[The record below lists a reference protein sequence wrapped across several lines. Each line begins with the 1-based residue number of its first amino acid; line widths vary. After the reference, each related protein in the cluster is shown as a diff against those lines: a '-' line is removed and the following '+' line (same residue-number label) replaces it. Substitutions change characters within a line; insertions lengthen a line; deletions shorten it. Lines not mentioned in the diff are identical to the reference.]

1 MTEQQALWSVD
12 ETTSIRSYTLGNFRT
27 IPQIQQISEETQ
39 FETVSQLIA
48 SSVSLQMALAVLVV
62 GLIIIVTVYRK
73 FSSWIQTQKFSY
85 TRPHISRF
93 VRTAM
98 LAFFAIGLVSSVN
111 AYIQAFELFD
121 EQDVTLTDELSPS
134 QTFAKILNTINILVI
149 GYTIS
154 HLIPIALN
162 KREKTILERE
172 DFESWKEL
180 KGFKDDNGDLFH
192 KIFKWVPPKILP
204 EDLTKEEF
212 EKNLQ
217 TKEGLNFLEN
227 YRTSKNVALGSYEK
241 LVTDPFEEWKK
252 AERKKYEKYF
262 DDCISG
268 NNQMGRKLVPGTKP
282 QEIYPIDIWR
292 EVKRQREYEP
302 IIPASKPSG
311 HAKLQKERVP
321 KSAKQILPIGIFVAT
336 VIGVVGWWGV
346 DLFILATATGG
357 MALGVGLALKETME
371 NYFAYILIRK
381 DKIFA
386 EGDRVQLESG
396 YNGLVHRI
404 TPRVTYVR
412 HGLNESLAIIPTRQ
426 LVSAEIINFTKEIK
440 LVPAIVY
447 VGVSYLNDPKQV
459 SAILVKVGK
468 RALIEVKDSAGHHIA
483 RQVRC
488 PYLDENKPSCGCDKD
503 LHVDITQPT
512 VRFNKFNDSALDFL
526 VLVYVRDYG
535 SQFKMKSDMRVIM
548 YEEFKKYDIRVPWP
562 IRTVYQGDEKRE
574 AQEIAERE
582 DKRKQVVDE
591 FGIGDVASAEED

>member
-1 MTEQQALWSVD
+1 MAE
-12 ETTSIRSYTLGNFRT
+12 E
-27 IPQIQQISEETQ
+27 ISEFSAGQ
-39 FETVSQLIA
+39 FETVSQLLA

-121 EQDVTLTDELSPS
+121 EQAITLTDELSPS

-180 KGFKDDNGDLFH
+180 KGFKDDDGDLFH
-192 KIFKWVPPKILP
+192 KIFKWIPPKILP

-227 YRTSKNVALGSYEK
+227 YRTSKDVALGSYEK
-241 LVTDPFEEWKK
+241 LVSDPFEEWKK
-252 AERKKYEKYF
+252 SVRKKYEQYF
-262 DDCISG
+262 DDCVSG
-268 NNQMGRKLVPGTKP
+268 NNQTGRKLVPGTKP

-321 KSAKQILPIGIFVAT
+321 KSAKQIIPIGIFVGT

-357 MALGVGLALKETME
+357 MALGIGLALKETME

-381 DKIFA
+381 DKFFS
-386 EGDRVQLESG
+386 EGDRVQLECG
-396 YNGLVHRI
+396 YNGYVHRI

-412 HGLNESLAIIPTRQ
+412 HGLNDSLAIIPTRQ
-426 LVSAEIINFTKEIK
+426 LVSAEIINYTKEIK
-440 LVPAIVY
+440 LVPAIVD

-459 SAILVKVGK
+459 AAILVKIGK
-468 RALIEVKDSAGHHIA
+468 RALVEVKDSAGHHIA
-483 RQVRC
+483 RQIRC
-488 PYLDENKPSCGCDKD
+488 PYLDQNNPSCGCDKD
-503 LHVDITQPT
+503 IHVDIAQPT
-512 VRFNKFNDSALDFL
+512 VRFNKFNDSALDFAII
-526 VLVYVRDYG
+526 VYVRDYG

-548 YEEFKKYDIRVPWP
+548 YEEFKKYDIRIPWP

-574 AQEIAERE
+574 ANEIAEHE
-582 DKRKQVVDE
+582 SKRKQVIDE
-591 FGIGDVASAEED
+591 FGIGDLARGEGD

>member
-1 MTEQQALWSVD
+1 MVEEL
-12 ETTSIRSYTLGNFRT
+12 
-27 IPQIQQISEETQ
+27 SEFSAGQ
-39 FETVSQLIA
+39 FETVSQLLS
-48 SSVSLQMALAVLVV
+48 SSVSLQMALAVLVI

-93 VRTAM
+93 ARTAM

-121 EQDVTLTDELSPS
+121 EQAITLTDELSPS

-180 KGFKDDNGDLFH
+180 KGFKDDDGDLFH

-227 YRTSKNVALGSYEK
+227 YRTSKDVALGSYEK
-241 LVTDPFEEWKK
+241 LVSDPFEEWKRTV
-252 AERKKYEKYF
+252 RKKYEKYF
-262 DDCISG
+262 NDCISG
-268 NNQMGRKLVPGTKP
+268 NNQTGRKLVPGTKP

-357 MALGVGLALKETME
+357 MALGIGLALKETME

-459 SAILVKVGK
+459 AAILVKIGK
-468 RALIEVKDSAGHHIA
+468 RALIEVKDSAGHHLA
-483 RQVRC
+483 RQIRC
-488 PYLDENKPSCGCDKD
+488 PYLDQNKPSCGCDKD
-503 LHVDITQPT
+503 IHVDISQPT
-512 VRFNKFNDSALDFL
+512 VRFNKFNDSALDFA
-526 VLVYVRDYG
+526 VIVYVRDYG

-574 AQEIAERE
+574 AQEIAEHE
-582 DKRKQVVDE
+582 SKRKQVTDE
-591 FGIGDVASAEED
+591 YGIGDLAHGEGD

>member
-1 MTEQQALWSVD
+1 MVEEL
-12 ETTSIRSYTLGNFRT
+12 
-27 IPQIQQISEETQ
+27 SEFSAGQ

-48 SSVSLQMALAVLVV
+48 SSVSLQMALVVLVV

-162 KREKTILERE
+162 KREKTIHERE

-262 DDCISG
+262 NDCISG

-321 KSAKQILPIGIFVAT
+321 KSAKQIIPIGIFVGT

-381 DKIFA
+381 DKIFV

-503 LHVDITQPT
+503 LHVDISQPT

>member
-1 MTEQQALWSVD
+1 MVEEL
-12 ETTSIRSYTLGNFRT
+12 
-27 IPQIQQISEETQ
+27 SEFSAGQ

-121 EQDVTLTDELSPS
+121 EQAITLTDELSPS
-134 QTFAKILNTINILVI
+134 QTFAKILNTINVLVI

-262 DDCISG
+262 NDCISG
-268 NNQMGRKLVPGTKP
+268 NNQTGRKLVPGTKP
-282 QEIYPIDIWR
+282 QEIYPIDVWR
-292 EVKRQREYEP
+292 EVKRQQEYEP
-302 IIPASKPSG
+302 LIPASKPSG
-311 HAKLQKERVP
+311 NAELQKERVP
-321 KSAKQILPIGIFVAT
+321 KSAKQIIPIGIFVGT
-336 VIGVVGWWGV
+336 IIGVVGWWGV

-381 DKIFA
+381 DKIFT

-396 YNGLVHRI
+396 YNGYVHRI

-426 LVSAEIINFTKEIK
+426 LVTAEIINYTKEIK
-440 LVPAIVY
+440 LVPAIVD

-468 RALIEVKDSAGHHIA
+468 RALIEVKDPSGHHLA
-483 RQVRC
+483 RQIRC
-488 PYLDENKPSCGCDKD
+488 PYLDQNKPSCGCDKD
-503 LHVDITQPT
+503 IHVDIAQPT
-512 VRFNKFNDSALDFL
+512 VRFNKFNDSSLDFA
-526 VLVYVRDYG
+526 VIVYVRNYG

-548 YEEFKKYDIRVPWP
+548 YEEFKKYDIRIPWP

-574 AQEIAERE
+574 AQEIAEYE
-582 DKRKQVVDE
+582 SKRKQVIDE
-591 FGIGDVASAEED
+591 FGIGDLARGEGD

>member
-1 MTEQQALWSVD
+1 MVEEL
-12 ETTSIRSYTLGNFRT
+12 
-27 IPQIQQISEETQ
+27 SEFSAGQ

-48 SSVSLQMALAVLVV
+48 SSVSLQMALAVLVI

-121 EQDVTLTDELSPS
+121 EQAVTLTDELSPS

-459 SAILVKVGK
+459 AAILVKVGK

-535 SQFKMKSDMRVIM
+535 SQFKMKSDLRVIM
-548 YEEFKKYDIRVPWP
+548 YEEFKKYDIRIPWP
-562 IRTVYQGDEKRE
+562 IKTVYQGDEKRE
-574 AQEIAERE
+574 ADEIAERE

-591 FGIGDVASAEED
+591 FGIGDVASAEDD

>member
-1 MTEQQALWSVD
+1 MAEEL
-12 ETTSIRSYTLGNFRT
+12 
-27 IPQIQQISEETQ
+27 SEFSAGQ
-39 FETVSQLIA
+39 FETVSQLLA
-48 SSVSLQMALAVLVV
+48 SSVSLQMALAVLVI

-93 VRTAM
+93 ARTAM

-121 EQDVTLTDELSPS
+121 EQAVTLTDELSPS

-180 KGFKDDNGDLFH
+180 KGFKDDDGDLFH
-192 KIFKWVPPKILP
+192 KIFKWIPPKILP

-227 YRTSKNVALGSYEK
+227 YRTSKDVALGSYEK
-241 LVTDPFEEWKK
+241 LVSDPFEEWKK
-252 AERKKYEKYF
+252 SVRKKYEQYF
-262 DDCISG
+262 DDCVSG
-268 NNQMGRKLVPGTKP
+268 NNQTGRKLVPGTKP
-282 QEIYPIDIWR
+282 QEIYPIDVWR
-292 EVKRQREYEP
+292 EVKRQQEYEP
-302 IIPASKPSG
+302 LIPASKPSG
-311 HAKLQKERVP
+311 NAELQKERVP
-321 KSAKQILPIGIFVAT
+321 KSAKQIIPIGIFVAT

-357 MALGVGLALKETME
+357 MALGIGLALKETME

-381 DKIFA
+381 DKIFT

-396 YNGLVHRI
+396 YNGYVHRI

-426 LVSAEIINFTKEIK
+426 LVTAEIINFTKEIK
-440 LVPAIVY
+440 LVPAIVD

-459 SAILVKVGK
+459 AAILVKVGK
-468 RALIEVKDSAGHHIA
+468 RALIEVIDSNGHHVA
-483 RQVRC
+483 RQTRC
-488 PYLDENKPSCGCDKD
+488 PYLDQNKPSCGCDKD
-503 LHVDITQPT
+503 IHVDIAQPT
-512 VRFNKFNDSALDFL
+512 VRFNKFNDSSLDFAII
-526 VLVYVRDYG
+526 VYVRNYG

-548 YEEFKKYDIRVPWP
+548 YEEFKKYDIRIPWP

-574 AQEIAERE
+574 AQEIAEYE
-582 DKRKQVVDE
+582 SKRKQVVDE
-591 FGIGDVASAEED
+591 FGIGDLARGEGD

>member
-1 MTEQQALWSVD
+1 MVEEL
-12 ETTSIRSYTLGNFRT
+12 
-27 IPQIQQISEETQ
+27 SEFSAGQ

-48 SSVSLQMALAVLVV
+48 SSVSLQMALAVLVI

-121 EQDVTLTDELSPS
+121 EQAVTLTDELSPS

-180 KGFKDDNGDLFH
+180 KGFKDDDGDLFH

-227 YRTSKNVALGSYEK
+227 YRTSKDVALGSYEK
-241 LVTDPFEEWKK
+241 LMSDPFEEWKK

-262 DDCISG
+262 NDCISG
-268 NNQMGRKLVPGTKP
+268 NNQTGRKLVPGTKP

-292 EVKRQREYEP
+292 EVKRQQEYEAL
-302 IIPASKPSG
+302 IPASKPSG
-311 HAKLQKERVP
+311 HAELQKERVP
-321 KSAKQILPIGIFVAT
+321 KSAKQIIPIGIFVGT
-336 VIGVVGWWGV
+336 IIGVVGWWGV

-357 MALGVGLALKETME
+357 MALGIGLALKETME

-426 LVSAEIINFTKEIK
+426 LVSAEIINYTKEIK
-440 LVPAIVY
+440 LVPAIVD

-459 SAILVKVGK
+459 AAILVKIGK

-503 LHVDITQPT
+503 LHVDIAQPT
-512 VRFNKFNDSALDFL
+512 VRFNKFNDSALDFA
-526 VLVYVRDYG
+526 VIVYVRDYG

-548 YEEFKKYDIRVPWP
+548 YEEFKKYDIRIPWP

-574 AQEIAERE
+574 AQEIAEYE
-582 DKRKQVVDE
+582 SKRKQVMDE
-591 FGIGDVASAEED
+591 FGIGDLARGEGD

>member
-1 MTEQQALWSVD
+1 MVEEL
-12 ETTSIRSYTLGNFRT
+12 
-27 IPQIQQISEETQ
+27 SEFSAGQ

-48 SSVSLQMALAVLVV
+48 SSVSLQMALVVLVV

-121 EQDVTLTDELSPS
+121 EQDITLTDELSPS

-262 DDCISG
+262 NDCISG

-321 KSAKQILPIGIFVAT
+321 KSAKQIIPIGIFVGT

-381 DKIFA
+381 DKIFV

-468 RALIEVKDSAGHHIA
+468 RALIEVKDSAEHHIA

-488 PYLDENKPSCGCDKD
+488 PYLDENKPSCGCDKN
-503 LHVDITQPT
+503 LHVDISQPT

>member
-1 MTEQQALWSVD
+1 MVEEL
-12 ETTSIRSYTLGNFRT
+12 
-27 IPQIQQISEETQ
+27 SEFSAGQ
-39 FETVSQLIA
+39 FETVSQLLA

-93 VRTAM
+93 ARTAM

-121 EQDVTLTDELSPS
+121 EQAITLTDELSPS

-180 KGFKDDNGDLFH
+180 KGFKDDDGDLFH
-192 KIFKWVPPKILP
+192 KIFKWIPPKILP

-227 YRTSKNVALGSYEK
+227 YRTSKDVALGSYEK
-241 LVTDPFEEWKK
+241 LMSDPFEEWKK
-252 AERKKYEKYF
+252 AVRKKYEQYF
-262 DDCISG
+262 DDCVSG
-268 NNQMGRKLVPGTKP
+268 NNQTGRKLVPGTKP

-292 EVKRQREYEP
+292 EVKRQQEYEP
-302 IIPASKPSG
+302 LIPASKPSG
-311 HAKLQKERVP
+311 NAQLQKERVP
-321 KSAKQILPIGIFVAT
+321 KSAKQIIPIGIFVVT

-381 DKIFA
+381 DKIFT

-396 YNGLVHRI
+396 YNGYVHRI

-426 LVSAEIINFTKEIK
+426 LVTAEIINFTKEIK
-440 LVPAIVY
+440 LVPAIVD

-459 SAILVKVGK
+459 AAILVKVGK
-468 RALIEVKDSAGHHIA
+468 RALIEVKDSNEHHIA
-483 RQVRC
+483 RQTRC
-488 PYLDENKPSCGCDKD
+488 PYLDQNKPSCGCDKD
-503 LHVDITQPT
+503 IHVDIAQPT
-512 VRFNKFNDSALDFL
+512 VRFNKFNDSSLDFA
-526 VLVYVRDYG
+526 VIVYVRNYG

-548 YEEFKKYDIRVPWP
+548 YEEFKKYDIRIPWP

-574 AQEIAERE
+574 AQEIAEHE
-582 DKRKQVVDE
+582 SKRQQVTDE
-591 FGIGDVASAEED
+591 YGIGDLARGEGD

>member
-1 MTEQQALWSVD
+1 MVEEL
-12 ETTSIRSYTLGNFRT
+12 
-27 IPQIQQISEETQ
+27 SEFSAGQ
-39 FETVSQLIA
+39 FETVSQLLA
-48 SSVSLQMALAVLVV
+48 SSVSLQMALAVLVI

-93 VRTAM
+93 VRIAM

-121 EQDVTLTDELSPS
+121 EQAITLTDELSPS

-180 KGFKDDNGDLFH
+180 KGFKDDDGDLFH

-227 YRTSKNVALGSYEK
+227 YRTGKGVSIGSYEK
-241 LVTDPFEEWKK
+241 LMSDPFEEWKK

-262 DDCISG
+262 NDCISG
-268 NNQMGRKLVPGTKP
+268 NNQTGRKLVPGTKP

-292 EVKRQREYEP
+292 EVKRQQEYEAL
-302 IIPASKPSG
+302 IPASKPSG
-311 HAKLQKERVP
+311 HAELQKERVP
-321 KSAKQILPIGIFVAT
+321 KSAKQIIPIGIFGGT
-336 VIGVVGWWGV
+336 VNGVGGWWGV

-357 MALGVGLALKETME
+357 MALGFGLALKETME

-426 LVSAEIINFTKEIK
+426 LVSAEIINYTKEIK
-440 LVPAIVY
+440 LVPAIVD

-459 SAILVKVGK
+459 AAILVMIGK

-483 RQVRC
+483 RQIRC
-488 PYLDENKPSCGCDKD
+488 PYLDQNKPSCGCDKD
-503 LHVDITQPT
+503 IHVDIAQPI
-512 VRFNKFNDSALDFL
+512 VRFNKFNDSSLDFL
-526 VLVYVRDYG
+526 VVVYVRDYG

-548 YEEFKKYDIRVPWP
+548 YEEFKKYDIRIPWP

-574 AQEIAERE
+574 AQEIAEHE
-582 DKRKQVVDE
+582 SKRQQVTDE
-591 FGIGDVASAEED
+591 YGIGDLAHGGED

>member
-1 MTEQQALWSVD
+1 MVEEL
-12 ETTSIRSYTLGNFRT
+12 
-27 IPQIQQISEETQ
+27 SEFSAGQ

-48 SSVSLQMALAVLVV
+48 SSVSLQMALAVLVI

-121 EQDVTLTDELSPS
+121 EQDITLTDELSPS

-180 KGFKDDNGDLFH
+180 KGFKDDDGDLFH

-227 YRTSKNVALGSYEK
+227 YRTSKDVALGSYEK

-321 KSAKQILPIGIFVAT
+321 KSAKQIIPIGIFVGT

-426 LVSAEIINFTKEIK
+426 LVSAEIINYTKEIK
-440 LVPAIVY
+440 LVPAIVD

-459 SAILVKVGK
+459 AAILVKIGK

-483 RQVRC
+483 RQIRC
-488 PYLDENKPSCGCDKD
+488 PYLDQNKPSCGCDKD
-503 LHVDITQPT
+503 IHVDIAQPT
-512 VRFNKFNDSALDFL
+512 VRFNKFNDSALDFA
-526 VLVYVRDYG
+526 VIVYVRDYG

-574 AQEIAERE
+574 AQEIAEHE
-582 DKRKQVVDE
+582 SERKQVTDE
-591 FGIGDVASAEED
+591 YGIGDLARGEGD

>member
-1 MTEQQALWSVD
+1 MVEEL
-12 ETTSIRSYTLGNFRT
+12 
-27 IPQIQQISEETQ
+27 SEFSAGQ
-39 FETVSQLIA
+39 FETVSQLLA

-93 VRTAM
+93 ARTAM

-121 EQDVTLTDELSPS
+121 EQAVTLTDELSPS

-180 KGFKDDNGDLFH
+180 KGFKDDDGDLFH
-192 KIFKWVPPKILP
+192 KIFKWIPPKMLP
-204 EDLTKEEF
+204 EDLSKEEF

-227 YRTSKNVALGSYEK
+227 YRTSKDVALGSYEK
-241 LVTDPFEEWKK
+241 LVSDPFEEWKK
-252 AERKKYEKYF
+252 AVRKKYEQYF
-262 DDCISG
+262 DDCVSG
-268 NNQMGRKLVPGTKP
+268 NNQTGRKLVPGTKP

-357 MALGVGLALKETME
+357 MALGIGLALKETME

-459 SAILVKVGK
+459 AAILVKIGK
-468 RALIEVKDSAGHHIA
+468 RALIEVKDSAGHHLA
-483 RQVRC
+483 RQIRC
-488 PYLDENKPSCGCDKD
+488 PYLDQNKPSCGCDKD
-503 LHVDITQPT
+503 IHVDISQPT

-574 AQEIAERE
+574 AQEIAEHE
-582 DKRKQVVDE
+582 SKRQQVTDE
-591 FGIGDVASAEED
+591 YGIGDLAHGGED